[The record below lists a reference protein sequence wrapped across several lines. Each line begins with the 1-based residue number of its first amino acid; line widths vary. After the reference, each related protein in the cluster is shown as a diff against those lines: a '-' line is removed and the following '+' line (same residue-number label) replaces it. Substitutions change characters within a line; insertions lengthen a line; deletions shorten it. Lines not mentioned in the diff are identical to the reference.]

1 MNLDPVE
8 AEKEPNRYVLVLIDE
23 VPVVFELMIPT
34 IEFERFLLSSR
45 EVKRYVERRIREL
58 ERKYIPSLEE
68 ESFGIREILSNNT
81 VLQIFIEEIVPKRLG
96 IEKKSV
102 TLKEKVKAFFNNIRR
117 TNIPLDQQIDV
128 KDKFSNI
135 IKEIDKINRFRQE
148 YIIAKTEI
156 ENRRGTGFLASIFNE
171 LKLHSILFVR
181 QNFYK
186 LDLIKS
192 KNGLRVYMPRSK
204 LAPYDEFFSKWY
216 APLLNNYVNALA
228 IKYVWETRENF
239 IHRMLKNVPD
249 ELIRLVIGA
258 SKTSNWFIEIADIGL
273 ERRGDMHYLYQWT
286 GEFALIE
293 ILNENNKGNLYL
305 FPSFK
310 VAVPFKISGK
320 KLQIY
325 PAVVLDPPTL
335 HPFLPASSGRELS
348 ICFGRTAQA
357 YSNVTRRGTVTA
369 LLTAL
374 EMAVEMIKGG
384 YGHGAGPYRTLEE
397 CGVKKVDYNY
407 LVKRKIPVTNLSD
420 KDARELLRKKW
431 GAKI

>member
-117 TNIPLDQQIDV
+117 TNILLDQQIDV

-192 KNGLRVYMPRSK
+192 KNGLRVFIPRSK

-239 IHRMLKNVPD
+239 IHRMLKNIPD

-293 ILNENNKGNLYL
+293 ILNENNKGKLYL
-305 FPSFK
+305 FPSF
-310 VAVPFKISGK
+310 S
-320 KLQIY
+320 
-325 PAVVLDPPTL
+325 TL
-335 HPFLPASSGRELS
+335 
-348 ICFGRTAQA
+348 
-357 YSNVTRRGTVTA
+357 
-369 LLTAL
+369 
-374 EMAVEMIKGG
+374 
-384 YGHGAGPYRTLEE
+384 
-397 CGVKKVDYNY
+397 
-407 LVKRKIPVTNLSD
+407 
-420 KDARELLRKKW
+420 
-431 GAKI
+431 